1 MKFVLRPLSC
11 DFAAKQRPGM
21 FEKVVSHYVGAAVA
35 VVLAMRPT
43 EEPARDESENE
54 NEVVADP
61 TRSEKPISGVPL
73 IAMAVWNWG
82 ALFFVCLLLIS
93 AASGGV
99 QSWKEAKFDVHR
111 AKKVAADFLSKRILL
126 LASYQADGQCLWS
139 ENMHHLTI
147 N

>member
-99 QSWKEAKFDVHR
+99 QSWKEAKFDVH
-111 AKKVAADFLSKRILL
+111 AKRRK
-126 LASYQADGQCLWS
+126 
-139 ENMHHLTI
+139 
-147 N
+147 